1 MYKLWQFTEN
11 RRNLL
16 NGKHVYNNFENDH
29 SRKKGSYNRR
39 KMQKKK
45 KKTKKQLFIFNF
57 IFVVRLFLH

>member
-45 KKTKKQLFIFNF
+45 KQKSNF
-57 IFVVRLFLH
+57 LFLILFL